1 MNRFSRARE
10 YTPPKSP
17 FDMNFIGQAMAYK
30 QSKVDANRALIQD
43 TIDNI
48 MSLTIDKPEA
58 RDYLY
63 QRVEQLVNNVN
74 SYRTSDLS
82 NDAVARNISSYVNT
96 AMDDTVIN
104 AYAGTMEGRKMEQYY
119 DRLMMED
126 PEKYNEANKAFAM
139 SPYYN
144 WLRDGKAGSRLAPLQ
159 VSNYVNYTKEAE
171 DVIKQMQKAREGG
184 MEWQYPDPENDGYMI
199 TKKIDQMTPD
209 EVEQAIY
216 NSLSPGARKQMYV
229 DGWYM
234 ANTRPESFSEEGFNG
249 YVSTVNS
256 GYDRKKA
263 ALTAQMAGATGERYD
278 ELRRSFDILE
288 QRRGQF
294 NNQARQIYSSGDRAQ
309 MGAFM
314 VENNFLQGM
323 SQTWSYDKSSRKMEK
338 DPAYWEKRKYELDL
352 KKLEVDAAYKAEQA
366 KNAAEELRIKKSTA
380 EADIRLKDA
389 QAQKAL
395 KEAGG
400 KSGAGSNMGVTFDAE
415 AEYSEKKPGTLTQ
428 ARLNTAQKAIDEST
442 RNLINQLSKEGVES
456 IGAWMEEA
464 KASGDP
470 KYDGLSDQEM
480 FVTYFDENGGATNSY
495 LANGSALDE
504 YRSIVDARNEMDRP
518 MKVLKKFDEYQSDVM
533 SMLPEAALE
542 YARNNPFLYVRSH
555 GTYLADLVDFDA
567 NRPSGLSD
575 EEVIANVVADKY
587 LDEIYGTDIGF
598 TTTPD
603 PLTSFGA
610 LGIPVPRITLKEGI
624 DIEKASTPEMAGVL
638 NKISNILGESAKLED
653 VFMDTGEYG
662 WIVKP
667 EKKEELKT
675 TKIIRGLI
683 AARSSGSGSGAGFY
697 VDSYIKHLKILG
709 GAGAKG
715 IANLLPGGAAIGM
728 VADAV
733 SRVIASND
741 PVSEIIKRA
750 ADPNVLAEIEN
761 ENFKERTPKAKQLIK
776 DSKEDK
782 AEYERWVNL
791 YVGQVEAKGYATNMG
806 KFAESKIKAP
816 NVIAIQE
823 VVADDGTIGYSMY
836 MNGDKSTAVQV
847 NKRTLD
853 ENGIIIDD
861 RNLLSVK
868 DLGLK
873 TKKVSVASEDNR
885 NYARALSN
893 MGIRGVATKTEIMNT
908 LLDSHPEIM
917 RENNV
922 DESGSYVPTQIGQ
935 EAVVA
940 AHGVDAFEVGLE
952 GFTAGGVPGLRVYLY
967 DASKGE
973 SSKVPVYQY
982 VIDGVEYANEA
993 VERLEICPQYY
1004 VTLGY
1009 EHCLAEYKAGR
1020 ARGVNTGKRNWNN
1033 LLRVAAKTARLDGA
1047 GEQ

>member
-171 DVIKQMQKAREGG
+171 DVIRQMQKAREGG

-400 KSGAGSNMGVTFDAE
+400 KSGAGPNGGVTFDAV
-415 AEYSEKKPGTLTQ
+415 AEYSEKRPGEFLQ
-428 ARLNTAQKAIDEST
+428 ARLSTAQKKIDDST
-442 RNLINQLSKEGVES
+442 SKLVSQLSPESVES

-464 KASGDP
+464 KASDDP
-470 KYDGLSDQEM
+470 KYAGLSDQEM
-480 FVTYFDENGGATNSY
+480 FVAYFDENGGATNSY
-495 LANGSALDE
+495 LANGSALDD
-504 YRSIVDARNEMDRP
+504 YRSIINARSEMDQP
-518 MKVLKKFDEYQSDVM
+518 MKALKKFDDYQSEVLTMTDDV
-533 SMLPEAALE
+533 
-542 YARNNPFLYVRSH
+542 
-555 GTYLADLVDFDA
+555 
-567 NRPSGLSD
+567 
-575 EEVIANVVADKY
+575 
-587 LDEIYGTDIGF
+587 LDEYIKKNGYKYAGTDGIHHLSGKSYSSVIEQETDDEKKLKGVDLIKKEAKVNVLAEKYVDRIF
-598 TTTPD
+598 NYDADVSLPGWKDTFSLN
-603 PLTSFGA
+603 PLDRLPKVSFG
-610 LGIPVPRITLKEGI
+610 GSVNM
-624 DIEKASTPEMAGVL
+624 EKASSPEMAGIL
-638 NKISNILGESAKLED
+638 RKIASTAGEDISLDD
-653 VFMDTGEYG
+653 VFIQTENG
-662 WIVKP
+662 WTVKP
-667 EKKEELKT
+667 KAEGEPYTTTAIRAFFEDKAKRDPIKEAAKEILTANAPGYHLYSAYKTLTEEVDPVDELLDRAT
-675 TKIIRGLI
+675 DQRVL
-683 AARSSGSGSGAGFY
+683 A
-697 VDSYIKHLKILG
+697 D
-709 GAGAKG
+709 
-715 IANLLPGGAAIGM
+715 IANESL
-728 VADAV
+728 
-733 SRVIASND
+733 
-741 PVSEIIKRA
+741 
-750 ADPNVLAEIEN
+750 
-761 ENFKERTPKAKQLIK
+761 KERSPKARQLIK
-776 DSKEDK
+776 DSKETQK
-782 AEYERWVNL
+782 EYNDWVNL

-917 RENNV
+917 RESNV